1 MAKGINIF
9 GTLSG
14 TLGETVYYRS
24 GGEQKQRIR
33 VRRPNNPKTR
43 QQMFQRAKFSAAGM
57 FYAHGKQNFFPYAFE
72 DKKKNE
78 SNFNAFMRNNVKQAW
93 PISKTM
99 ADTKTYPVFNY
110 WVVTKGSLQPF
121 MCSFAEGANATMKA
135 RVNCDMAQ
143 ETLTTMAD
151 LSKAL
156 IKTNNFENL
165 DIITFLVIN
174 SEVAISQND
183 KYPRINE
190 VESDSSWV
198 NNSYTPATWGVFQFN
213 LNINDNNT
221 LASYG
226 LAATKQDGFIE
237 IKLTNDAPV
246 FPDFNF
252 CCAGTVVHSRKTASS
267 TKVSTQTLIL
277 NEELKNS
284 LLEVTNIA
292 AWGTA
297 DNLDQNYVNAVVDDW
312 LGIINVT
319 LRPTE
324 ILQGANSVNFDF
336 ENPPVNPG

>member
-43 QQMFQRAKFSAAGM
+43 QQMFQRARFSAAGM

-78 SNFNAFMRNNVKQAW
+78 SNFNAFMRNNVQQAW

-110 WVVTKGSLQPF
+110 WLVSKGSLQPF
-121 MCSFAEGANATMKA
+121 ACRFIEGANATLSA
-135 RVNCDMAQ
+135 RVNCDMTE

-174 SEVAISQND
+174 SEVVISQTE

-198 NNSYTPATWGVFQFN
+198 DNSYTPATWGVFQFN
-213 LNINDNNT
+213 LNVNDINT

-226 LAATKQDGFIE
+226 LSATKQDGI
-237 IKLTNDAPV
+237 IDIRLADNAPV
-246 FPDFNF
+246 FPNFNF
-252 CCAGTVVHSRKTASS
+252 CCAAAVIHSRKTKSS
-267 TKVSTQTLIL
+267 TKVSTQNLIL
-277 NEELKNS
+277 NEELKES

-297 DNLDQNYVNAVVDDW
+297 ANLNADYVNTVVDDW
-312 LGIINVT
+312 LGITNLT

-324 ILQGANSVNFDF
+324 ILQGANSVNFEF
-336 ENPPVNPG
+336 ENPPVNP

>member
-99 ADTKTYPVFNY
+99 SETKIYPVFNY
-110 WVVTKGSLQPF
+110 WLMSKGSLRGFEVSIPETHQEMIVGSIYYPD
-121 MCSFAEGANATMKA
+121 EIATY
-135 RVNCDMAQ
+135 
-143 ETLTTMAD
+143 TTMAE
-151 LSKAL
+151 LSRAL
-156 IKTNNFENL
+156 IATGDFENL
-165 DIITFLVIN
+165 DVITFVSIEALNLVGG
-174 SEVAISQND
+174 SEH
-183 KYPRINE
+183 YPIVSGSDEE
-190 VESDSSWV
+190 VK
-198 NNSYTPATWGVFQFN
+198 PATWRILQFN
-213 LNINDNNT
+213 LNVNDNNT

-226 LAATKQDGFIE
+226 ISASNDGVAISISCDTLASG
-237 IKLTNDAPV
+237 
-246 FPDFNF
+246 NF
-252 CCAGTVVHSRKTASS
+252 MNAGTVVHSRKTKSS
-267 TKVSTQTLIL
+267 TKVSSQTLVL
-277 NEELKNS
+277 NKALTEQIEEITGIS
-284 LLEVTNIA
+284 GY
-292 AWGTA
+292 GTEG
-297 DNLDQNYVNAVVDDW
+297 NLNQDYVNAVVDDW

-324 ILQGANSVNFDF
+324 ILQGANSVNFEF
-336 ENPPVNPG
+336 ENPPVNP

>member
-1 MAKGINIF
+1 MAKGITQF

-14 TLGETVYYRS
+14 TLGDTVFYRS

-33 VRRPNNPKTR
+33 IRRPNNPKTR

-72 DKKKNE
+72 DKKKGE
-78 SNFNAFMRNNVKQAW
+78 SNFNAFMRNNVQQAW

-110 WVVTKGSLQPF
+110 WLMSKGSLQPF
-121 MCSFAEGANATMKA
+121 NCSFTSGSNPGFYAVIT
-135 RVNCDMAQ
+135 CDGTE

-165 DIITFLVIN
+165 DIVTFLIISAENVI
-174 SEVAISQND
+174 D
-183 KYPRINE
+183 DDHPYPRIKMPG
-190 VESDSSWV
+190 SDELFPG
-198 NNSYTPATWGVFQFN
+198 NITKPATWSVFQFN
-213 LNINDNNT
+213 LNVNDNNT

-226 LAATKQDGFIE
+226 IAATKQNGLITLS
-237 IKLTNDAPV
+237 LTQDSPIYPNY
-246 FPDFNF
+246 NF
-252 CCAGTVVHSRKTASS
+252 MVAGTVIHSRKGKST
-267 TKVSTQTLIL
+267 TKVSTQNLVLYEDLADSLSDVTGI
-277 NEELKNS
+277 KAYNS
-284 LLEVTNIA
+284 A
-292 AWGTA
+292 A
-297 DNLDQNYVNAVVDDW
+297 NLDQDYVNAVVDDW

-324 ILQGANSVNFDF
+324 ILQGANSVNF
-336 ENPPVNPG
+336 ELQPVQP